1 MLSGV
6 GDQNGDGKAD
16 LGLTVGTGDGRLLI
30 LYGRL
35 RQDLAVRRDLLK
47 DSDFDVVFPVSPGF
61 NDRVHVTHSSLVD
74 MDEDSWPDLLV
85 MDSHYLDAAPPSRAM
100 CIFGGDLESKAAPLA
115 AVEECYQIVNYNGDN
130 PSPSSYLTFP
140 QSFHALGDVNG
151 DGHEDLLAVNS
162 YGMLHICYNPLSWIK
177 FGRAFIRGDANQD
190 GALDIADAITI
201 LQYLFARGRVL
212 PCMDAGDANDDETVN
227 IADAI
232 RVLSFLFGSG
242 VKPPLPPPSE
252 CGPDPQGDTLDCRD
266 SLCE

>member
-1 MLSGV
+1 LE
-6 GDQNGDGKAD
+6 
-16 LGLTVGTGDGRLLI
+16 LL
-30 LYGRL
+30 R
-35 RQDLAVRRDLLK
+35 
-47 DSDFDVVFPVSPGF
+47 
-61 NDRVHVTHSSLVD
+61 
-74 MDEDSWPDLLV
+74 
-85 MDSHYLDAAPPSRAM
+85 
-100 CIFGGDLESKAAPLA
+100 
-115 AVEECYQIVNYNGDN
+115 
-130 PSPSSYLTFP
+130 
-140 QSFHALGDVNG
+140 VNG
-151 DGHEDLLAVNS
+151 YERL
-162 YGMLHICYNPLSWIK
+162 YICYNPLSWIK